1 MITYQYKALSPD
13 GAKVSGVVEAVDE
26 FAAVDK
32 IKATCP
38 IVLKIEPVK
47 EKSGIFTKEIGS
59 KKIDTKSLAVMC
71 SQFSIILQAGVTVAQ
86 CMEMIA
92 GQTQDKKLRKTL
104 EKTAEDV
111 AQGNGVAASFEKNCP
126 ELPATFIE
134 TIRAGEYSGTLENS
148 FATLEKY
155 YEKSYKNKQKIK
167 QVMTYPIFVVIVA
180 IIVLAVV
187 MLKVIP
193 TISAVFSDLGG
204 DLPKMTQ
211 IMIRS
216 SEFFQRN
223 FLWMMLVLILLVI
236 VGKLYCNTEKGRYQ
250 WNRLMLKIPVLGN
263 INLLNGC
270 SQFANT
276 MTALLEAGISVG
288 DSIEVTAKVL
298 DNYVLSVETSKMV
311 GKISEGYRLGECM
324 RKCDYYPTTLTEMCA
339 IGENTGEL
347 EHTLETIATY
357 YDNEADHA
365 TKQAISKLEPTIMV
379 FLAIFAGFIVIS
391 IYLPMFTMYGMM

>member
-13 GAKVSGVVEAVDE
+13 GAKVSGVVEAMDE

-32 IKATCP
+32 IKVTCP

-47 EKSGIFTKEIGS
+47 EKSGILTKEIGN
-59 KKIDTKSLAVMC
+59 KKIDAKALAVMC
-71 SQFSIILQAGVTVAQ
+71 SQFSIILQSGVTVAQ

-92 GQTQDKKLRKTL
+92 SQTQDKKLRKML
-104 EKTAEDV
+104 EKSAEDV
-111 AQGNGVAASFEKNCP
+111 AQGTGVAASFERNCP
-126 ELPATFIE
+126 NLPVTFVE
-134 TIRAGEYSGTLENS
+134 TVRAGEYSGTLEHS

-155 YEKSYKNKQKIK
+155 YEKSYKNMQKIK
-167 QVMTYPIFVVIVA
+167 QVMSYPIFVVIVA
-180 IIVLAVV
+180 VVVLAVV

-204 DLPKMTQ
+204 ELPKMTQ

-223 FLWMMLVLILLVI
+223 FLWILLVLILLII
-236 VGKLYCNTEKGRYQ
+236 VGKIYCNTEKGRYQ
-250 WNRLMLKIPVLGN
+250 WNKLLLKIPVLGN
-263 INLLNGC
+263 INVLNGC

-276 MTALLEAGISVG
+276 MAALLVAGIPVG
-288 DSIEVTAKVL
+288 EAIEVTAKVL
-298 DNYVLSVETSKMV
+298 DNYVLSKETARMV
-311 GKISEGYRLGECM
+311 DKIAEGRRLGECM
-324 RKCDYYPTTLTEMCA
+324 RKCEYYPMTLTEMCA
-339 IGENTGEL
+339 IGEETGEL
-347 EHTLETIATY
+347 EHTLETIGTY